1 MDAFQYLAATDAQRP
16 ALAFSALPDAPAV
29 PDAGGPRRVRHV
41 RNALSGALHSL
52 ADNVASTPAAARRT
66 VCAD

>member
-1 MDAFQYLAATDAQRP
+1 MDALQYSVIAGAQCAELAV
-16 ALAFSALPDAPAV
+16 SALPDAPTAPYV
-29 PDAGGPRRVRHV
+29 EGPRRVRRA

-52 ADNVASTPAAARRT
+52 ADNVAPNPAPARRT